1 MGVSLVPAAPHITLA
16 STVQILACGHWCAYW
31 THYPD
36 HHPNKFGKKG
46 YGPGNTVPCC
56 LCRAEDYAKGCEDR
70 ADWNAYMVGKAI
82 CRACLT
88 RFEAAGLTKETVTA
102 EDFGRNWDDPKRR
115 PMHPLI
121 SGRGQLG

>member
-1 MGVSLVPAAPHITLA
+1 MPAAPHITLA